1 MIEQSNAKPLST
13 QLQKLLRCG
22 FASRHA
28 ALSVRWAFAVVWA
41 VEAARLRS
49 ETAIP
54 CGLGP
59 ARLRVRALGLLR
71 CSPHG
76 WLGLRQIHALTALGL
91 QCVVG
96 AGAGWASAPCRAASV
111 RLPAPASPGG
121 PLGPFVWVPPACL
134 ACVCVCRVLTLP
146 RAEADGRYTDREPAV
161 SGYRRNAVV
170 LAPLVRYARSAR
182 SGWSNT
188 LKGQAAS
195 GTIAKPRG
203 AALKYDRRGSYLRPN
218 GSTDR

>member
-1 MIEQSNAKPLST
+1 MLPFL
-13 QLQKLLRCG
+13 
-22 FASRHA
+22 FA
-28 ALSVRWAFAVVWA
+28 VAFAVVWA
-41 VEAARLRS
+41 VEAAPLRS
-49 ETAIP
+49 ETAMP

-134 ACVCVCRVLTLP
+134 AGLTLARPP
-146 RAEADGRYTDREPAV
+146 RPPLSVPWSVVRARRRGALGRAPPTRGCSAYAAVRPVCLPA
-161 SGYRRNAVV
+161 AVCHGCW
-170 LAPLVRYARSAR
+170 LGILQQWGGGRAARSCPRSPRRAHRAR
-182 SGWSNT
+182 G
-188 LKGQAAS
+188 
-195 GTIAKPRG
+195 R
-203 AALKYDRRGSYLRPN
+203 
-218 GSTDR
+218 